1 MTPQT
6 LTPIELFQRF
16 LAQRAAVQAGDT
28 DEAYHLRAT
37 AGIINATFFE
47 DPQTFDE
54 LETWCR
60 TKLERKQQP

>member
-6 LTPIELFQRF
+6 LTPTGLFQRF

-47 DPQTFDE
+47 DPRTLDE
-54 LETWCR
+54 LETWCKN
-60 TKLERKQQP
+60 KLRMEKRP